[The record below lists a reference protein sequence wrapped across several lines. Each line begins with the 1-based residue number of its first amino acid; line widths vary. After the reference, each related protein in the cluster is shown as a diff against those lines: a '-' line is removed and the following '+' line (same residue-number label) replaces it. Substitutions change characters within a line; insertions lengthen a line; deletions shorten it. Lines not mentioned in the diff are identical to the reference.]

1 MTNRIRKS
9 QLYPFLGGTLTAS
22 VILLTVFSFHGRSVT
37 KKIEVQEQKVVQDTA
52 LLNSLSETMRSMAAA
67 FRFVPPSETS
77 GKGRKSEYQMEKRAS
92 VKKDYIDA
100 LFKKTFPD
108 GPSGDPQKDA
118 NAIYSMALNTVAD
131 MEMTVGLEPSSVNHR
146 KMIDRGPSL
155 ILGELCRRAGIPM
168 STTLVWDLKNRT
180 FWVENEF
187 PSDSEKPL
195 SLIAGERS
203 GRGISPRRFVRQSGD
218 HSVSFP
224 FRFDLMSSREVYPT
238 GKNLDIPVGGYYI
251 NFFSVYAKGPW
262 ILEYVFPKSA
272 DIDLVNLRAFPLNP
286 SIAVRRTFPGGN
298 RIVFEIERS
307 GMQEDCL
314 IVFGDMAAIPLLV
327 SARLMQ

>member
-1 MTNRIRKS
+1 MTIHIKKY

-22 VILLTVFSFHGRSVT
+22 VILLTIFGFYGRSVT

-67 FRFVPPSETS
+67 FRFVSPSEVS
-77 GKGRKSEYQMEKRAS
+77 GKEQKNEYQMEKGAFD
-92 VKKDYIDA
+92 KKEYIDA
-100 LFKKTFPD
+100 LFKKTFPN

-118 NAIYSMALNTVAD
+118 NAVYSMVLNTVAD
-131 MEMTVGLEPSSVNHR
+131 MEMTVGLELSSVNHR
-146 KMIDRGPSL
+146 KMIDKGTSL
-155 ILGELCRRAGIPM
+155 ILGELCRRAGISM

-195 SLIAGERS
+195 SLIAGERP
-203 GRGISPRRFVRQSGD
+203 GRGISPRRLVRQSGD

-224 FRFDLMSSREVYPT
+224 FKFDLMSSREVYPT
-238 GKNLDIPVGGYYI
+238 GKNLDLPVGGYYI
-251 NFFSVYAKGPW
+251 NFFSVYAKGSW
-262 ILEYVFPKSA
+262 LLEYVFPKSV

-286 SIAVRRTFPGGN
+286 SITVKKTFPGGN
-298 RIVFEIERS
+298 RIVFEIERT
-307 GMQEDCL
+307 GMQEDNI
-314 IVFGDMAAIPLLV
+314 IVFGDTAAIPLLV
-327 SARLMQ
+327 SARLM

>member
-1 MTNRIRKS
+1 MTIHIKKY

-22 VILLTVFSFHGRSVT
+22 VILLTIFGFYGRSVT

-52 LLNSLSETMRSMAAA
+52 LLNSLSETMRSM
-67 FRFVPPSETS
+67 FD
-77 GKGRKSEYQMEKRAS
+77 
-92 VKKDYIDA
+92 KKEYIDA

-118 NAIYSMALNTVAD
+118 NAVYSMALNTVAD
-131 MEMTVGLEPSSVNHR
+131 MEMTVGLELSSVNHR
-146 KMIDRGPSL
+146 KMIDKGTSL
-155 ILGELCRRAGIPM
+155 ILGELCRRAGISM

-195 SLIAGERS
+195 SLIAGERP
-203 GRGISPRRFVRQSGD
+203 GRGISPRRLVRQSGD

-224 FRFDLMSSREVYPT
+224 FKFDLMSSREVYPT
-238 GKNLDIPVGGYYI
+238 GKNLDLPVGGYYI
-251 NFFSVYAKGPW
+251 NFFSVYAKGSW
-262 ILEYVFPKSA
+262 LLEYVFPKSV

-286 SIAVRRTFPGGN
+286 SITVKKTFPGGN
-298 RIVFEIERS
+298 RIVFEIERT
-307 GMQEDCL
+307 GMQEDNI
-314 IVFGDMAAIPLLV
+314 IVFGDTAAIPLLV
-327 SARLMQ
+327 SARLM